1 MKLARDIQSLSTF
14 KRDTSKLMRQMRKTK
29 QPMVLTVNGRAALV
43 VQDTESYQRLLEAK
57 ERMEAMEG
65 IQRGLESMKAKHG
78 MPARK
83 FFAGFF
89 AKNGLSEDE

>member
-1 MKLARDIQSLSTF
+1 
-14 KRDTSKLMRQMRKTK
+14 
-29 QPMVLTVNGRAALV
+29 V

-89 AKNGLSEDE
+89 AKNGLSQDE